1 MNIEEAR
8 KVIWLKS
15 NPRTLGKLLDEGYL
29 TKERL
34 KWAAQWAYNPRLQE
48 AAKVLLN
55 AGQPNAGRIQMQAA
69 AAKTHEAP
77 VPIGIS
83 LDQARATPWPLP
95 PYKGQPIGILV
106 ESKQLSLKDLG
117 YAAENA
123 WEERVR
129 QAAIALS
136 LVRLEQVIKEPTP
149 SAGFVHINSGGRSY
163 SERQQSWLTF
173 LDGLVTGLTFAA
185 VIFLAIYLIR
195 SFSTPHPEAKNLAT
209 SFSTPIGTLIVV
221 LAVGLTIFVGWLAT
235 SVPEQISKRLTKQI
249 EEYRRGQEGEDRVV
263 ELIIQALDGNWHL
276 FRNISLP
283 GRNRGDLDLVLV
295 GPPGVWVLEVKNLRG
310 EYRNIEDR
318 WEYRRGKR
326 WTTAKTNPS
335 RQVRSDAIRLANF
348 LKADHLN
355 LYVNDAVVWANQE
368 TPLIVDNPSVAVWIY
383 QRLADELGNIWQVE
397 KLSKA
402 EREKITAKLS
412 RLIEQASKKNQSSM
426 EAWRVSG

>member
-1 MNIEEAR
+1 MNIDEAR
-8 KVIWLKS
+8 KVVWLKN
-15 NPRTLGKLLDEGYL
+15 NPRPLGELMEDGYL
-29 TKERL
+29 NEERL
-34 KWAAQWAYNPRLQE
+34 KWAAQWAYSPQLQQ
-48 AAKVLLN
+48 AAKVLLETSKPGERKIKKQDT
-55 AGQPNAGRIQMQAA
+55 AG
-69 AAKTHEAP
+69 KSLE
-77 VPIGIS
+77 VPFAIGMS
-83 LDQARATPWPLP
+83 LDQARATPWPFV
-95 PYKGQPIGILV
+95 PYKGQPMGMLV
-106 ESKQLSLKDLG
+106 ESRQLLLKDLA
-117 YAAENA
+117 YAIENA
-123 WEERVR
+123 WDEKVR
-129 QAAIALS
+129 QAATALS
-136 LVRLEQVIKEPTP
+136 LVRLKQVIKEPAP

-185 VIFLAIYLIR
+185 VIFFAIYLIR

-209 SFSTPIGTLIVV
+209 SFSTPIGTVIVV

-235 SVPEQISKRLTKQI
+235 SVPEQISKRLAKQI

-276 FRNISLP
+276 FRNITLP

-310 EYRNIEDR
+310 EYRNVGDR

-326 WTTAKTNPS
+326 WTAAKTNPS
-335 RQVRSDAIRLANF
+335 WQARSNAIRLANF

-355 LYVNDAVVWANQE
+355 VYVNDAVVSVNQE

-402 EREKITAKLS
+402 EREKITDKLS
-412 RLIEQASKKNQSSM
+412 RLIDNTGKEHKNN
-426 EAWRVSG
+426 